1 MDNSTTLKVHSEAIA
16 SKSKCFAPSNT
27 HHHITTLNSLLTPTA
42 KQGLA
47 NPPQV
52 SLTMSATCMST
63 TAQQSSTYRTTIII
77 KFRIISR
84 ERLPWIKNMDLL
96 MATDSLFNFK
106 MTASS

>member
-47 NPPQV
+47 NPLFVPHSFQFGFTALHCSSGSDDVLVISPQ
-52 SLTMSATCMST
+52 
-63 TAQQSSTYRTTIII
+63 
-77 KFRIISR
+77 
-84 ERLPWIKNMDLL
+84 P
-96 MATDSLFNFK
+96 
-106 MTASS
+106 